1 MNYFQSIKQDNSGI
15 LINDEFKCMQVLGT
29 LYGKNASYAYDYNEN
44 AYYLNTGNIN
54 ANDVIWGYQLKAFDG
69 AGPVSFHIRRWNDN
83 TLRIRI
89 FPSLDHFAAHDDWTA
104 RDDSLMGK
112 LILYALTENTNIP
125 KTDHGAG
132 MEIYSGDGKI
142 LFSSFYP
149 ILKIIHTSA
158 GDGYKG
164 SLPVETNTERFSDPI
179 TFNGCGIF
187 IPCGYKTGIDRD
199 VASSEAA
206 PGVKVVG
213 DTVTCY
219 YVFVNCTSRHRR
231 PGPERALF
239 YDTFDY
245 IVGEI

>member
-15 LINDEFKCMQVLGT
+15 LINDEFKCMQVLDT

-69 AGPVSFHIRRWNDN
+69 AGPVSFHIRRWNNN

-89 FPSLDHFAAHDDWTA
+89 FPYYDRAFSNDQWTG
-104 RDDSLMGK
+104 RNDSLMDK
-112 LILYALTENTNIP
+112 LVLYALTENTNIP

-132 MEIYSGDGKI
+132 MEIYGGDGKI

-158 GDGYKG
+158 GDSFKD
-164 SLPVETNTERFSDPI
+164 SPRSNTYRFSDPI

-187 IPCGYKTGIDRD
+187 IPCGYRASIDRY
-199 VASSEAA
+199 AQSLESA

-213 DTVTCY
+213 NTVTCY
-219 YVFVNCTSRHRR
+219 RIEIGCTSKHRR
-231 PGPERALF
+231 PGPESTLF
-239 YDTFDY
+239 YDTFGY

>member
-1 MNYFQSIKQDNSGI
+1 MNYFQSIKENGSGI

-54 ANDVIWGYQLKAFDG
+54 ANNVIWGYQLKAFDG
-69 AGPVSFHIRRWNDN
+69 AGVAAFHIRRWNNN

-89 FPSLDHFAAHDDWTA
+89 FPYYDRELSHDQWTA
-104 RDDSLMGK
+104 RNDSLMSK
-112 LILYALTENTNIP
+112 LVLYALTENTNIP

-132 MEIYSGDGKI
+132 MEIYDGNGKI

-149 ILKIIHTSA
+149 VLKILHTST
-158 GDGYKG
+158 GDGLKD
-164 SLPVETNTERFSDPI
+164 STPSNTQRFSDPI

-187 IPCGYKTGIDRD
+187 IPSGYTAEIDR
-199 VASSEAA
+199 SMESFEAV
-206 PGVKVVG
+206 PGIKVVG
-213 DTVTCY
+213 NTATCY
-219 YVFVNCTSRHRR
+219 RVVVNCTSRHRR
-231 PGPERALF
+231 PGPDSALF
-239 YDTFDY
+239 YDCFSY

>member
-1 MNYFQSIKQDNSGI
+1 MNYFQSIKENGSGI

-29 LYGKNASYAYDYNEN
+29 LYGKNASYAYDYDEN
-44 AYYLNTGNIN
+44 AYYLNTGSIN

-69 AGPVSFHIRRWNDN
+69 AGPVAFHIRRWNNN

-89 FPSLDHFAAHDDWTA
+89 FPHYDRVIDNDSWTA
-104 RDDSLMGK
+104 RNDSLMSK
-112 LILYALTENTNIP
+112 LVLYALTENTNIP

-132 MEIYSGDGKI
+132 MEIYGGDGKI

-149 ILKIIHTSA
+149 ILKIIHTST
-158 GDGYKG
+158 GDGFKG
-164 SLPVETNTERFSDPI
+164 SSQGNTHRFSDPI

-187 IPCGYKTGIDRD
+187 IPCGYNASIDRSQMS
-199 VASSEAA
+199 AETA

-213 DTVTCY
+213 NTVTCY
-219 YVFVNCTSRHRR
+219 YIGVSCTSRYRR
-231 PGPERALF
+231 PGPESALF
-239 YDTFDY
+239 YNTFDY